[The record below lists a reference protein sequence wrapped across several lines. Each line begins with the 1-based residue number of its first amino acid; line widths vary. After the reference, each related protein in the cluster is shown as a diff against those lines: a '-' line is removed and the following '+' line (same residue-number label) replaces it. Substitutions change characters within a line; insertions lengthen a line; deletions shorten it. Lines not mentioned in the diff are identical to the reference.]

1 MGFNLTV
8 GDAMPRYPDEKHNS
22 FGWTV
27 REVCLPDAPAIPNDA
42 PWSQHGNQRSPLYTV
57 WEDFTRSTGLED
69 LLGHTDS
76 ELIPYYPGVAPL
88 TRAHA
93 DRVDAAL
100 VAFHTAHPEAVAR
113 FSAEMAWGG
122 GSDTG
127 EHDGHL
133 ARLTWLAWWIRW
145 AVENCAHPAF
155 EAR

>member
-1 MGFNLTV
+1 
-8 GDAMPRYPDEKHNS
+8 MPRYPDEKHNS

-122 GSDTG
+122 AATPASTTDTSPVSRG
-127 EHDGHL
+127 
-133 ARLTWLAWWIRW
+133 
-145 AVENCAHPAF
+145 
-155 EAR
+155 